1 MKNLIKLG
9 NMKYL
14 SLVYLYI
21 YIYIYPIRIINL
33 KKEGIKEFISI
44 ETYGNNILKYAGQI
58 IYQV

>member
-14 SLVYLYI
+14 SLVYL